1 MLIQQTLERLRQ
13 LGLHGMLRSLD
24 QQLES
29 SEYLSL
35 SFEERLGLL
44 IDSETAFRDSR
55 NLKTRLKAAK
65 LKHQA
70 CIENIDFRKPRGLEK
85 RLLLQLS
92 SCQWVTDHRNILVT
106 GPTGVGKTYVACAL
120 AHKACQQGFKALY
133 ERAPRLFS
141 TLALAKAAG
150 TYNSM
155 LGKMSKLDVVVIDD
169 FGLITLNDDMARDL
183 LELVDDRSERKSTI
197 FASQL
202 PVDSWHDT
210 IGNPTLADAILD
222 RVVHNSYRLKL
233 KGPSMRDTKEEEE
246 QLQ

>member
-13 LGLHGMLRSLD
+13 LGLHGMLRGLD

-29 SEYLSL
+29 KEYLSL

-44 IDSETAFRDSR
+44 IDSEAAFRDSR
-55 NLKTRLKAAK
+55 NLKTRLKSAK

-92 SCQWVTDHRNILVT
+92 SCQWVADHRNILVT

-150 TYNSM
+150 TYNSL

-246 QLQ
+246 QPQ